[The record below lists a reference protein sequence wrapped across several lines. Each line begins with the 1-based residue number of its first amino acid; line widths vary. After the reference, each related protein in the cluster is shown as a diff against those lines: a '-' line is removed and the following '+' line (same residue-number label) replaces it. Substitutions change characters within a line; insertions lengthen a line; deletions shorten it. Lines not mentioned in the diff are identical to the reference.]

1 MARIIRDTS
10 PFIPGQGQ
18 PDRPQP
24 DRDKTQRAA
33 GWLGLANAV
42 VSSPITGALIR
53 GGQAIK
59 HGVEDSNYKAAAQRY
74 ATRQRMGSAGAAIDA
89 GSLDLKRGMVAEPIS
104 EIGTAEGKLP
114 DGKPDAGFT
123 LRDEEPESIFGMGA
137 LSGKSPRSSLG
148 LSLAADDDGLPPRL
162 GAGTA
167 PDVTLPPLEDE
178 PVAAAPARSVDDD
191 KTVREAEQLARG
203 AIGAVTGA
211 KPPGPGM
218 DAPPQPREL
227 DSSAFDELV
236 RESMRRKTVAGAIPR
251 AMYEGT
257 PGREPLPDPPPS
269 VDWGEMAAPA
279 DKPETPDPLWGA
291 DSADLSVLRAVA
303 NRRAGVT
310 PAPAAAPV
318 DGAPPIVQP
327 TRLEAAR
334 DRSAGIAS
342 GLGPLAVFGEDPD
355 FGETPPPAAGLGDLT
370 DKSDA
375 VLRQALDGLGRGS
388 ATDPRIAARKYMI
401 QTELQKREQ
410 GVADAKMSQDRYR
423 ADAPL
428 RADEERQIAADDEVL
443 SQGAPIER
451 EDIWHAARG
460 ADTLEKQQKVLQD
473 VARARVPIASFADLI
488 SNAGE
493 DRLMQ
498 EARSLFPGVRDE
510 ESDEVKRE
518 INRLKAIEIAER
530 TLGYAPSRRLKDAQ
544 SDLLDEKDTDLE
556 LSRPGKE
563 KERAARAERMK
574 AQADNYEAKTKQI
587 GAEQDARLKLM
598 AAQLTAY
605 GNAAKL
611 SAGRL
616 KKLTATAKG
625 GGARGGRAAKAI
637 IAEMA
642 AYETLRKTNANELE
656 PLEKELADYKTEEA
670 SLESQLRKSR
680 ETSGYDEEE
689 LVGPTPPE
697 KTNDA
702 RADASQD
709 IAYRKEK
716 AAWHKRITA
725 IRNAAA
731 NEEKDVAALKVLRES
746 RAKKQA
752 ALQKLRADM
761 DSEIAPALRAAA
773 EELAKLNKRALGAAR
788 PAMPGAAPPPAAPA
802 KSGFDE

>member
-24 DRDKTQRAA
+24 DRDKTHKAA

-42 VSSPITGALIR
+42 VSSPLTGALIR

-89 GSLDLKRGMVAEPIS
+89 GSLDLKRGMVAEPSS

-178 PVAAAPARSVDDD
+178 PVAA
-191 KTVREAEQLARG
+191 
-203 AIGAVTGA
+203 

-218 DAPPQPREL
+218 DAPPQPPE
-227 DSSAFDELV
+227 DEFPLGGV
-236 RESMRRKTVAGAIPR
+236 
-251 AMYEGT
+251 
-257 PGREPLPDPPPS
+257 EPLIEKALARKWLS
-269 VDWGEMAAPA
+269 GT
-279 DKPETPDPLWGA
+279 PETPTPLSGMDGA
-291 DSADLSVLRAVA
+291 LPAYRAA
-303 NRRAGVT
+303 AMRRAGVAT
-310 PAPAAAPV
+310 PAVASPVPEEAPP
-318 DGAPPIVQP
+318 PPIVQP

-342 GLGPLAVFGEDPD
+342 GLGPLAVLGEDPD

-510 ESDEVKRE
+510 ENALVKRRIE
-518 INRLKAIEIAER
+518 ELKANEIAER
-530 TLGYAPSRRLKDAQ
+530 TLGYKPQRELREAQ
-544 SDLLDEKDTDLE
+544 ADWTKEKDTDLE
-556 LSRPGKE
+556 RSRPFKE
-563 KERAARAERMK
+563 DERVAKTARQQ

-598 AAQLTAY
+598 AAKLAAY
-605 GNAAKL
+605 GDAAKL

-625 GGARGGRAAKAI
+625 GGAHGGRAADALIK
-637 IAEMA
+637 EMA
-642 AYETLRKTNANELE
+642 AWEKYEKDHNNELE
-656 PLEKELADYKTEEA
+656 PLEKQLANFKVQES
-670 SLESQLRKSR
+670 SLEQQLRTAER
-680 ETSGYDEEE
+680 ESGYDEEE
-689 LVGPTPPE
+689 LVGPTKPE
-697 KTNDA
+697 KTDDV
-702 RADASQD
+702 RADAMQD
-709 IAYRKEK
+709 IAYRKEL
-716 AAWHKRITA
+716 AAWHKRMTGA
-725 IRNAAA
+725 RNALSDRERVREELKTVRAA
-731 NEEKDVAALKVLRES
+731 RDKDEKALQVKRDAMAAHVKPAL
-746 RAKKQA
+746 QA
-752 ALQKLRADM
+752 A
-761 DSEIAPALRAAA
+761 AA
-773 EELAKLNKRALGAAR
+773 ELAKLKAR
-788 PAMPGAAPPPAAPA
+788 PLGPMPATPE
-802 KSGFDE
+802 SGIK